1 MAVNKVRR
9 LGSFAPLSA
18 SAWTDDALAEAG
30 EPAELLYYR
39 ALSFSAHV
47 LRDGFVTD
55 SQLTRMVGHGMR
67 DAKKRAERLCA
78 VGLWVRE
85 DGGFRVRSWLKW
97 NRSKDEIEDLQRKD
111 AGRKAGSKRTPD
123 GDDDPGGS
131 ESERNPNGIRVES
144 ESGSLFESNG
154 FQPRA
159 RHTEPEPHTE
169 PKTKANSSAPDG
181 AESET
186 ANVVAIQAGRPAGYP
201 QAFEDAWLAYGRKGA
216 KKTAYAEWQRAT
228 KRATVQT
235 ISAAI
240 RPYVASTPDP
250 KFRKDFER
258 WLKGDCWESAIVQ
271 SRPAADGYQPW
282 TNPDDHDAYDEE
294 IR

>member
-1 MAVNKVRR
+1 MPVNKVRR

-30 EPAELLYYR
+30 EAAELLYYR

-55 SQLTRMVGHGMR
+55 SQLIRMVGHGMK
-67 DAKKRAERLCA
+67 DAKKRADRLCA
-78 VGLWVRE
+78 VGLWVHE
-85 DGGFRVRSWLKW
+85 DGGYRVRSWLKW
-97 NRSKDEIEDLQRKD
+97 NRSKEEIAALQEKD
-111 AGRKAGSKRTPD
+111 AGRKTGSKRNPD
-123 GDDDPGGS
+123 GDRTPPDSDS
-131 ESERNPNGIRVES
+131 RRSPNGIQTES
-144 ESGSLFESNG
+144 DSDMLFDRNG

-169 PKTKANSSAPDG
+169 PETEPNSSAPAG
-181 AESET
+181 ASET
-186 ANVVAIQAGRPAGYP
+186 ANVVAIQASRPSGYP
-201 QAFEDAWLAYGRKGA
+201 TEFENAWEAYGRKGA

-240 RPYVASTPDP
+240 RPYVASTPDV

-258 WLKGDCWESAIVQ
+258 WLKGDCWESAVV
-271 SRPAADGYQPW
+271 PARTGTGHQPYRDHE
-282 TNPDDHDAYDEE
+282 DDSAYDQGWGPA
-294 IR
+294 